1 MLVAEKVSIN
11 TGRIVLQQGALPNA
25 FTYTGRHWDPVA
37 RLYHYRAR
45 AYDPDTGSFLQH
57 DPIPSAN
64 PYAYTDNDPVNFTD
78 PLGLKKREVKCWT
91 FTRVSNRQYCVHD
104 VCYPCGAKCQVH
116 MRKACESAGRSY
128 RSTQAPSGVCTNC
141 QPLDRVE
148 SCEKLCSKDVY
159 PATCLKQCKDHL
171 PPPAQDNPNGDG
183 KNDDAPIDDV
193 SNDDVGAEPNDSS
206 PKDGPNRCRKKD
218 FEKDPYVDYHCG
230 GNRKLQECVHECM
243 RRGND
248 NDIWRVVSAI
258 DAFSEDIK
266 NKATVPSVFAT
277 DNWHLFSTYS
287 LKKQRDACVDW
298 CLRHP
303 DKPKGPDAVSDFC
316 DENK

>member
-1 MLVAEKVSIN
+1 M
-11 TGRIVLQQGALPNA
+11 GRKECDTEAVHC
-25 FTYTGRHWDPVA
+25 FVKRHM
-37 RLYHYRAR
+37 
-45 AYDPDTGSFLQH
+45 
-57 DPIPSAN
+57 IPAAN

-91 FTRVSNRQYCVHD
+91 YTRVSNRQYCVHD
-104 VCYPCGAKCQVH
+104 ACYPCDVKCKKH
-116 MRKACESAGRSY
+116 MRKVCESAGRSF
-128 RSTQAPSGVCTNC
+128 RSTQAPSGVCTHC

-218 FEKDPYVDYHCG
+218 FEKDPYVDYHWG
-230 GNRKLQECVHECM
+230 GNRILQECVHECM
-243 RRGND
+243 RSSNNRDIGRAYSAVNSIW
-248 NDIWRVVSAI
+248 NDISDTRTGDTI
-258 DAFSEDIK
+258 IM
-266 NKATVPSVFAT
+266 PSVFGT
-277 DNWHLFSTYS
+277 DDWHLFGLYTVE
-287 LKKQRDACVDW
+287 KQRNACVDW